1 MLIVLFF
8 YLAIVVILDQSVS
21 LAHADN
27 WNINVSMCREKQSLK
42 HLPLCIAFYPTNQ
55 SVFTSLRL
63 SSPIIIQ
70 SLFYE
75 WKMEIKFVW
84 DFGMRKSSGGKNT
97 VANWQTEPSCCYWS
111 SKPYLWFIDPLC
123 APTTLYISPN
133 EETALLTLAS
143 YRKKCWITR
152 CNSSLVLNHI
162 QPLFSPLKLSQHTAY
177 IKFGTQYAT

>member
-27 WNINVSMCREKQSLK
+27 WNINVSTCREKQSLK

-84 DFGMRKSSGGKNT
+84 DFGMRKSRWRKK
-97 VANWQTEPSCCYWS
+97 YS
-111 SKPYLWFIDPLC
+111 SKLTDKAVMLLLIFKALFMIHWPPVCSYYIIYLSQWRNCIINFSI
-123 APTTLYISPN
+123 IQK
-133 EETALLTLAS
+133 E
-143 YRKKCWITR
+143 
-152 CNSSLVLNHI
+152 VLNNSM
-162 QPLFSPLKLSQHTAY
+162 QFFSCPEPHTTIIFSTKTITAY
-177 IKFGTQYAT
+177 SLH

>member
-21 LAHADN
+21 LAHVDN
-27 WNINVSMCREKQSLK
+27 WNINVSTCREKQSLK

-63 SSPIIIQ
+63 SSPVIIQ

-84 DFGMRKSSGGKNT
+84 DFGMRKSRWRKK
-97 VANWQTEPSCCYWS
+97 YS
-111 SKPYLWFIDPLC
+111 SKLTDRAVMLLLIFK
-123 APTTLYISPN
+123 
-133 EETALLTLAS
+133 ALFM
-143 YRKKCWITR
+143 I
-152 CNSSLVLNHI
+152 H
-162 QPLFSPLKLSQHTAY
+162 
-177 IKFGTQYAT
+177 

>member
-27 WNINVSMCREKQSLK
+27 WNINVSTCREKQSLK

-55 SVFTSLRL
+55 NVFTSLRL

-97 VANWQTEPSCCYWS
+97 VAN
-111 SKPYLWFIDPLC
+111 
-123 APTTLYISPN
+123 
-133 EETALLTLAS
+133 
-143 YRKKCWITR
+143 
-152 CNSSLVLNHI
+152 
-162 QPLFSPLKLSQHTAY
+162 
-177 IKFGTQYAT
+177 